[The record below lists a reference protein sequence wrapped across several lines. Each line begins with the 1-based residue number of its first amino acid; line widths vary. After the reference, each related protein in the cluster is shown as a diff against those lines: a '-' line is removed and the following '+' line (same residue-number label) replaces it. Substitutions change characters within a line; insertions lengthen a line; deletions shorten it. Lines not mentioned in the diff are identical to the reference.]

1 MVGLARKE
9 AHSFDHHCA
18 GAKHLIL
25 GPVREDGGVATS
37 ILDDLGVLGRVRG
50 ETLRVIGH
58 QASDDREAAPR
69 ER

>member
-9 AHSFDHHCA
+9 AQSFDHHCV
-18 GAKHLIL
+18 GTKHQIL
-25 GPVREDGGVATS
+25 GPVREDSGVAAS

-58 QASDDREAAPR
+58 QASDDREAVPQ